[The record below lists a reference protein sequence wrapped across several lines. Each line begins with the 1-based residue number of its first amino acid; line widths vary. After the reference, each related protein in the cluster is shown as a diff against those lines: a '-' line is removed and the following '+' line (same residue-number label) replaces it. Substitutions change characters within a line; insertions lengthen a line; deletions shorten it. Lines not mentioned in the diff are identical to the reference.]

1 MGRKGSGKTTQCI
14 QNLCHEWRGVYD
26 KVVLISPTVENQQSW
41 DKIDLSTIEQYS
53 GIDDR
58 LLEALLEERTAN
70 FKESKMVVVCDDLGE
85 DLRRC
90 DVKTLNKLIS
100 NSRHLKLSMVF
111 LHQKV
116 TQCHPIVRVNADCFI
131 VFSSNSYQ
139 ERECL
144 WREVSIVEKKE
155 FTRIMNEAT
164 NEPYGFLVCS
174 TGNDGKMYMYNRDGR
189 VLK

>member
-1 MGRKGSGKTTQCI
+1 M
-14 QNLCHEWRGVYD
+14 
-26 KVVLISPTVENQQSW
+26 LISPTVENQQSW

-70 FKESKMVVVCDDLGE
+70 YKESKMLVVCDDLGE

-100 NSRHLKLSMVF
+100 NSRHLQCSLTF

-116 TQCHPIVRVNADCFI
+116 
-131 VFSSNSYQ
+131 
-139 ERECL
+139 
-144 WREVSIVEKKE
+144 
-155 FTRIMNEAT
+155 
-164 NEPYGFLVCS
+164 
-174 TGNDGKMYMYNRDGR
+174 
-189 VLK
+189 